1 MLRRLSICMACSL
14 IAGVAVGQVN
24 QSSNSAAESKP
35 WVAPGTPG
43 SVIDGEVFH
52 AQILL
57 SAAGFSTGVIDGQD
71 GASFKSALRGFQES
85 RGLPDTG
92 RLDQKTR
99 AALLQ
104 LGRPSTVRVKFG
116 DADLSNDY
124 LYPFPEKAEVQA
136 KSDGLKY
143 RNMIE
148 EAAER
153 FHTTPETLIALNGP
167 TALIGR
173 GETLRV
179 PNVIPAA
186 RDYAGVPDKHLASFQ
201 RLNVDSNQPQGDHII
216 VDKSEK
222 LLKVFD
228 KEDKLVAQFPVSIG
242 STRDPLP
249 IGNWKVTTYAYDPPF
264 NYQPELLW
272 YVSDDVEAQR
282 LPPGPNGPVG
292 VAWLDL
298 TKEHYGIHGTP
309 EPETIQR
316 AQSAGCIR
324 MTNWDVLRLTRM
336 LKPGFKAVFQA

>member
-1 MLRRLSICMACSL
+1 
-14 IAGVAVGQVN
+14 
-24 QSSNSAAESKP
+24 
-35 WVAPGTPG
+35 
-43 SVIDGEVFH
+43 
-52 AQILL
+52 LL

-71 GASFKSALRGFQES
+71 GASFKSALRGFQEA

-92 RLDQKTR
+92 RLDNATR
-99 AALLQ
+99 VALLQ
-104 LGRPSTVRVKFG
+104 GSRASTVQVNLSES
-116 DADLSNDY
+116 DLSYDY
-124 LYPFPEKAEVQA
+124 LYPFPEKAEDQA
-136 KSDGLKY
+136 KADGLKY

-167 TALIGR
+167 QAMIGK
-173 GETLRV
+173 GQTLRV
-179 PNVIPAA
+179 PNVVPKA
-186 RDYAGVPDKHLASFQ
+186 RDYVGVPEKHLDTFQ
-201 RLNVDSNQPQGDHII
+201 RLNVDSNQPQGDSIL
-216 VDKSEK
+216 VDKSDK
-222 LLKVFD
+222 VLKVLD
-228 KEDKLVAQFPVSIG
+228 KEGKLVAQFPVSIG

-249 IGNWKVTTYAYDPPF
+249 IGTWKVTTYAYNPPF
-264 NYQPELLW
+264 NYQPDLLW
-272 YVSDDVEAQR
+272 YVDNDEDEQR

-309 EPETIQR
+309 EPETIMR